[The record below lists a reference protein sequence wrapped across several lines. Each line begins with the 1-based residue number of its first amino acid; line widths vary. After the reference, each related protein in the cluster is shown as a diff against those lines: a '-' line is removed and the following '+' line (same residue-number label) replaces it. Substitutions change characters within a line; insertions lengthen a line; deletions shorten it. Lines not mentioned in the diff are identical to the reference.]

1 MQVNRRGER
10 GYSCSLS
17 HSQSISL
24 PPVGQPGRP
33 GVFSGSASQLG
44 PCPSGAGGWPGA
56 LGPPTGSRAC
66 DVMRR
71 WEGRIK
77 GWAVASHE
85 NHSAHECCDS
95 QTQVL
100 PPASTQGSFR
110 MWWVFQAPGNA
121 GDNQQGSGGGLGPRS
136 LLRGGLS
143 GSPVQPWSAGS
154 WHPSS
159 PGRSWGCPLPT
170 GRDTGAQEGGDLRR
184 AP

>member
-1 MQVNRRGER
+1 MCSVAPPASWDPAPQV
-10 GYSCSLS
+10 
-17 HSQSISL
+17 
-24 PPVGQPGRP
+24 PGD
-33 GVFSGSASQLG
+33 G
-44 PCPSGAGGWPGA
+44 PELWALLQGAG
-56 LGPPTGSRAC
+56 L
-66 DVMRR
+66 VMRR

-85 NHSAHECCDS
+85 NHSARECCDS